1 MLYNSTTRDS
11 KKGKTEVGTTGQV
24 AETGLARREAG
35 AGSLSALAGLAVHL
49 LGETPAPGQRGS
61 CPGSSGTWARLP
73 SVLGKAPI
81 KRLLSFFLSEPIPTL
96 G

>member
-1 MLYNSTTRDS
+1 MPYDSTTRDS
-11 KKGKTEVGTTGQV
+11 KKGKTEVRTTGQV
-24 AETGLARREAG
+24 AETALARREAG

-49 LGETPAPGQRGS
+49 LGKTPAPGQRRS
-61 CPGSSGTWARLP
+61 CPGTSGTWARLP

-81 KRLLSFFLSEPIPTL
+81 KRLLSYFISEPIPTL